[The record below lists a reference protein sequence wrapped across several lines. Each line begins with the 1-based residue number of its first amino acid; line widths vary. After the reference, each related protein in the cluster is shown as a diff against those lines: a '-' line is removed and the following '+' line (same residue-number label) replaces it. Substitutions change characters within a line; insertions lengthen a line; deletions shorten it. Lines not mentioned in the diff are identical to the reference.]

1 MESVSCGAW
10 RSLQRSQAFRTLK
23 REVSFPSHTNTGS
36 SSGATSLSWK
46 SHKGKA
52 LSYCRRPFILAG
64 RMVKKGL
71 TGSFFPPAYEWVKLL
86 VQPHPCKECFIISII
101 CIQTSSTFSL
111 YSDQPVAAMHITCM
125 NLFNVCQL
133 G

>member
-1 MESVSCGAW
+1 MTC
-10 RSLQRSQAFRTLK
+10 F
-23 REVSFPSHTNTGS
+23 
-36 SSGATSLSWK
+36 
-46 SHKGKA
+46 
-52 LSYCRRPFILAG
+52 CRRPFILAG